1 MRKDG
6 LRVAI
11 YLLNKKQG
19 AQYKWA
25 ETNAIPF
32 AVLLSDKDIQ
42 SSTITLKN
50 LGNREMHKSLSTE
63 AAIALI
69 RKELF

>member
-1 MRKDG
+1 
-6 LRVAI
+6 VAV

-32 AVLLSDKDIQ
+32 AILLSDEDVQ
-42 SSTITLKN
+42 SSTLTLKN
-50 LGNREMHKSLSTE
+50 LKNRDMHKALSIE

-69 RKELF
+69 RKELL